1 MDRQKLIANNKKAR
15 HDYFFEETYEAGL
28 VLTGCEIKS
37 VRGGGVNLKD
47 SYAKIEKGEVWV
59 HNMHISPYEQGNRY
73 NSDPLRPKKLLLNK
87 VEIRKMEQAVT
98 VKGLTLIPVQLY
110 IDRRGRAKLELAVA
124 RGKKLFDKRADI
136 AKKDAARDIDRN
148 MKNRGREE

>member
-136 AKKDAARDIDRN
+136 ATKDAARDIDRN